1 MVYTQTPNNTEI
13 LKEGE
18 DEILKINYES
28 ISHIPSIEDN
38 HLVMLDAIE
47 KLIENPSISRL
58 IFSQRRNYNYS
69 YDQTQLLIEIAN
81 IYNYFVKSKKATRLE
96 NFGLASDPPQVLGQ
110 RFDPLRF
117 ILFTLLNRAF

>member
-96 NFGLASDPPQVLGQ
+96 NFWFS
-110 RFDPLRF
+110 F
-117 ILFTLLNRAF
+117 